1 MVIME
6 RLPVAVI
13 LLSLLKG
20 KFFFFYMLASCLCK
34 NKCTKPVYQENVK
47 KKNTYKNE
55 HQFKYRSHDT
65 GVYMKQSNM
74 TVLFHSWLS
83 KLCVTRLYNRFK
95 HLSVGDY

>member
-20 KFFFFYMLASCLCK
+20 NFFFFFYMLASCLCK

-47 KKNTYKNE
+47 KKTLTKMNISLSIG
-55 HQFKYRSHDT
+55 H
-65 GVYMKQSNM
+65 M
-74 TVLFHSWLS
+74 TQVF
-83 KLCVTRLYNRFK
+83 T
-95 HLSVGDY
+95 

>member
-1 MVIME
+1 
-6 RLPVAVI
+6 
-13 LLSLLKG
+13 
-20 KFFFFYMLASCLCK
+20 MLASCLCK

-47 KKNTYKNE
+47 KKKNTYKNE
-55 HQFKYRSHDT
+55 HKFKYRSHDT

>member
-6 RLPVAVI
+6 RLPVAVV

-20 KFFFFYMLASCLCK
+20 IFFYMLASCLCK
-34 NKCTKPVYQENVK
+34 NKCTKPVYQVNVK

-55 HQFKYRSHDT
+55 HKFKYRSHDT
-65 GVYMKQSNM
+65 GVNMKQSNM
-74 TVLFHSWLS
+74 TVFHSWLS